1 MDSGAD
7 PEDDESDEAPPS
19 RLRRLS
25 ASLAAPLRGRIRRT
39 PTILQMEAVECG
51 AASLAIILA
60 YHGAWMP
67 LEQLRV
73 FCGVSRDGSK
83 ASNIVR
89 AARSFGLETKGFR
102 KEPSTLH
109 ELPMPCIIHWNFNH
123 FVVLEGIDGDRVS
136 INDPAMGR
144 RRLDM
149 SELDLAFTGVVLAME
164 PAENFRKVG
173 SKPQGLRLLLRE
185 LRGSRGAVALVVTVS
200 LALIIPGIVIPGF
213 SKIFVDEILI
223 QNNESWL
230 TPLLIGMGATALF
243 RAIVTALQQ
252 SLLLRLQTKLA
263 VVMISRFLWHVLA
276 LPMDF
281 FMQRHAGDIAT
292 RVATN
297 EQIARLLSGGIAT
310 NALSL
315 VSLIFFAAAMAA
327 YDVQLSAIVVGMSL
341 INVVAL
347 KMIGQRREDLSRSL
361 ALERGKLVGSTIA
374 AVRTIETLKASGLED
389 EAFAH
394 WAGVQAKTLNT
405 AQELGASSNL
415 LEVLPTLLTGL
426 TVAAVLGLG
435 GLRVIEGSLTLG
447 SLVAFQSLMASFS
460 EPITTLVNQIGNLQ
474 TIKGG
479 LERLEDVYN
488 YPLEERTKSDGKSEK
503 LPAKLTGRVELSN
516 IEFGYSL
523 LEPPLFSGL
532 SILIEPGT
540 RVALVGLS
548 GSGKSTLGRL
558 ICGLYRPW
566 SGEIRIDGRSLP
578 EIPHELFANS
588 VSYVDQDIFLFEG
601 TARDNLTLWD
611 STIAEPEISQALK
624 DAAIHDE
631 IASRIGNYDCYVNEG
646 GTNFSGGQRQR
657 IEIARA
663 LVTNPSVVVLDEATA
678 ALDPITEKAI
688 DDHLRRRGCTCV
700 IIAHRLS
707 TIRDCDEII
716 VLQQGRIIERG
727 THERLMALQ
736 GNYAQLVAQQ

>member
-1 MDSGAD
+1 MF
-7 PEDDESDEAPPS
+7 
-19 RLRRLS
+19 RRIGRWIG
-25 ASLAAPLRGRIRRT
+25 RGPIKPT
-39 PTILQMEAVECG
+39 PTVLQMEAVECG
-51 AASLAIILA
+51 AAALAMVLA
-60 YHGAWMP
+60 YHGAWIP

-73 FCGVSRDGSK
+73 ACGVSRDGSK

-89 AARSFGLETKGFR
+89 AARTFGLSAKGFR

-109 ELPMPCIIHWNFNH
+109 QLPMPCIIHWNFNH
-123 FVVLEGIDGDRVS
+123 FVVLEGIDGNRVS
-136 INDPAMGR
+136 VNDPAMGR
-144 RRLDM
+144 RQLDM
-149 SELDLAFTGVVLAME
+149 QELDLAFTGVALAME
-164 PAENFRKVG
+164 PTEAFRKFG

-185 LRGSRGAVALVVTVS
+185 LRSSRGPVGLVIAVS

-230 TPLLIGMGATALF
+230 RPLLIGMGATALF
-243 RAIVTALQQ
+243 RAIVIALQQ

-263 VVMISRFLWHVLA
+263 VVMISRFLWQVLS

-281 FMQRHAGDIAT
+281 FSQRHAGDIAT
-292 RVATN
+292 RVGAN
-297 EQIARLLSGGIAT
+297 EQISRVLSGGIVT

-315 VSLIFFAAAMAA
+315 TSLVFFAAAMAA
-327 YDVQLSAIVVGMSL
+327 YDALLAAIVVGMSL

-347 KMIGQRREDLSRSL
+347 KVIGQRREDLSRSL
-361 ALERGKLVGSTIA
+361 ALERGKLVGSTIG

-394 WAGVQAKTLNT
+394 WAGIQAKTLN
-405 AQELGASSNL
+405 ADQELGVSSNL
-415 LEVLPTLLTGL
+415 LEMLPTLLSGL
-426 TVAAVLGLG
+426 TMAAVLGLG

-460 EPITTLVNQIGNLQ
+460 DPITTLVGQIGSLQ

-488 YPLEERTKSDGKSEK
+488 YPLENATPTSAELGTFPPK
-503 LPAKLTGRVELSN
+503 LAGRIEISN
-516 IEFGYSL
+516 IEFGYSI
-523 LEPPLFSGL
+523 LEPPMISGL
-532 SILIEPGT
+532 SISIEPGS
-540 RVALVGLS
+540 RVALVGPS

-558 ICGLYRPW
+558 ICGLYKPW
-566 SGEIRIDGRSLP
+566 SGDIRIDGWALG
-578 EIPHELFANS
+578 EIPREVFANS
-588 VSYVDQDIFLFEG
+588 ISYVDQDIFLFEG

-611 STIAEPEISQALK
+611 PTVPEPEISQALK
-624 DAAIHDE
+624 DAAIHEE
-631 IASRIGNYDCYVNEG
+631 IATRIGNYDCYVAEG

-716 VLQQGRIIERG
+716 VLQQGRIVERG
-727 THERLMALQ
+727 THERLIALQ